1 MSLADEQPK
10 QKSNPSKET
19 PHSGAPAQAAPAG
32 STTQTQGGAAQ
43 SGAAAQTGPSGS
55 TPQAQDTTAA
65 QPGAPQGTPA
75 GTAARPGNAPVDP
88 KTFIIGADDILQ
100 ITVWNEPQLSRTYNV
115 RPDGKISMPLINEIN
130 AAGLTPERLGA
141 TIAESLSSLMQHP
154 EVSVAV
160 TQVLSRKY
168 FIMGEVQRVGA
179 FPLTVPTTVLEAL
192 VNAGGFREFAKTKD
206 IIIMRGTQRLHFN
219 YNNVIKG
226 KDLSKNIKVEPGDQ
240 IIVR

>member
-1 MSLADEQPK
+1 
-10 QKSNPSKET
+10 
-19 PHSGAPAQAAPAG
+19 
-32 STTQTQGGAAQ
+32 
-43 SGAAAQTGPSGS
+43 QTGPSGS

-130 AAGLTPERLGA
+130 AAGLTPEKLGA

-192 VNAGGFREFAKTKD
+192 VNAGGFREFA
-206 IIIMRGTQRLHFN
+206 
-219 YNNVIKG
+219 
-226 KDLSKNIKVEPGDQ
+226 
-240 IIVR
+240 